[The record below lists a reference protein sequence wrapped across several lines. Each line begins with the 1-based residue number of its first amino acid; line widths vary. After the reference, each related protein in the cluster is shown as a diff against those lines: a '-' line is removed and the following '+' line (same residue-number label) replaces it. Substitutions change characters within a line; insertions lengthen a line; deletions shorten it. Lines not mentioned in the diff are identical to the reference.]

1 METLQNIMGTNN
13 EISLTEIAGGNVD
26 ILLISETNLKPIFE
40 TNLKLKDLMH
50 RSDLIHHSSVMVL

>member
-1 METLQNIMGTNN
+1 MGTNN

-50 RSDLIHHSSVMVL
+50 RSDLIHHSSVIVL